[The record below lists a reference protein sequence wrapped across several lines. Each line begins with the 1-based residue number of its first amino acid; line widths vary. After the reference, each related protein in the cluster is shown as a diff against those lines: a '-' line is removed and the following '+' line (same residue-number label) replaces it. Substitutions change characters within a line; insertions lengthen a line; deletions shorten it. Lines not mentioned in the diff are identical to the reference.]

1 MAEPEITTRIVKP
14 DPDPTILTT
23 EAQIRANEALEKYLT
38 ARIDAVEQTLAGL
51 ARTVDSIPSERQMDI
66 RRLQELMDTKL
77 AVHEQRFATI
87 ALQFEERDVR
97 SVQSSTADRTA
108 IAAALQ
114 AAKEAVGEQNKS
126 SSEAIRKSEAAT
138 SRQIEQQSI
147 LIANTSANLTD
158 KIDDV
163 KERLTIIEG
172 VQAGARAAHTT
183 TQSTQQQ
190 WVGIIGLG
198 ITALVV
204 LVGLVVFLNKPAERV
219 YVDRPLVERPLP

>member
-1 MAEPEITTRIVKP
+1 MTDNGVPTRIVKP
-14 DPDPTILTT
+14 DNDPSVLTT
-23 EAQIRANEALEKYLT
+23 ESQIRADEALEKYLA
-38 ARIDAVEQTLAGL
+38 ARINAVEQTLAGL
-51 ARTVDSIPSERQMDI
+51 ARTVDSIPAERVADL
-66 RRLQELMDTKL
+66 RRLQELVDVKL
-77 AVHEQRFATI
+77 SVHEQKFASI

-138 SRQIEQQSI
+138 TRQIEQQAV
-147 LIANTSANLTD
+147 LISNTSNNLTD

-172 VQAGARAAHTT
+172 QKQGQTVAHTT
-183 TQSTQQQ
+183 TQGTQQQ
-190 WVGIIGLG
+190 WVGIIGVG
-198 ITALVV
+198 ISALVV
-204 LVGLVVFLNKPAERV
+204 LVGLVVFVNKPPDRV
-219 YVDRPLVERPLP
+219 YVEQPPATRQMP

>member
-1 MAEPEITTRIVKP
+1 MAEPTHDLTRP

-23 EAQIRANEALEKYLT
+23 EAQIRANDALEKYLS
-38 ARIDAVEQTLAGL
+38 ARIDAVEQTLASL
-51 ARTVDSIPSERQMDI
+51 ARVVDSIPSERQADL
-66 RRLQELMDTKL
+66 RGLQELVDVKL
-77 AVHEQRFATI
+77 SVHEQRFANI

-172 VQAGARAAHTT
+172 VQAGARAAHSS
-183 TQSTQQQ
+183 TQGTQQQ

-198 ITALVV
+198 ITAMVV
-204 LVGLVVFLNKPAERV
+204 LVGLVVFLNKPPPVERV
-219 YVDRPLVERPLP
+219 YELPPRNAPP